1 MDRDALNRA
10 LEAEVEALGFEVVEI
25 DLGGSKQRPLLRL
38 RIDRPDSEPG
48 KGVTVEDCTR
58 VNRAV
63 EHFLDTR
70 GDLGERYALEVSS
83 PGLERPLV
91 KRNDWVRFSGKE
103 VAVKARKPIGEHGKR
118 VEGVL
123 LGLADAANANT
134 ARVELPSKEVVDIPL
149 DDVVRAHLI
158 FRWGD
163 NN

>member
-1 MDRDALNRA
+1 MDRDALDRA

-48 KGVTVEDCTR
+48 KGVTIEDCTR

-63 EHFLDTR
+63 EHLLDER

-123 LGLADAANANT
+123 LGRADAADANT
-134 ARVELPSKEVVDIPL
+134 ARVELASKEVVDIPL

-158 FRWGD
+158 FRWGE
-163 NN
+163 N